1 MVGNLLG
8 KEVKNIGR
16 REESP
21 GGEESQTR
29 SKTRGDEEERKDWP
43 AVLVSS
49 ENRCSG
55 KDGRFCLIRKK
66 SEEGRLE

>member
-8 KEVKNIGR
+8 KEVKNIGK

-29 SKTRGDEEERKDWP
+29 SKTRDEERKDLP

-55 KDGRFCLIRKK
+55 KDGRFCLVRKK